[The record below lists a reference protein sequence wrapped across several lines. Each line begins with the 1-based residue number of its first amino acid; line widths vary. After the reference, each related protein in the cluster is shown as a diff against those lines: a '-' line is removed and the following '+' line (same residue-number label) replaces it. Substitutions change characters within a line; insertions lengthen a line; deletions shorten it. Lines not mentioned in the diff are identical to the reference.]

1 MQNFTNND
9 LLLYI
14 FNETSPDQTQQIT
27 QTLKQ
32 HEGLRQKV
40 FQMNTLMDEIDS
52 LQLEPDNAIIDSI
65 LAHFQTGH
73 EIHIV

>member
-1 MQNFTNND
+1 MQNFTNNE

-14 FNETSPDQTQQIT
+14 FNETSLEKTHQIT

-32 HEGLRQKV
+32 DEVLRQEV
-40 FQMNTLMDEIDS
+40 FQLNTLMDEIDS
-52 LQLEPDNAIIDSI
+52 LQLEPDNAIVESI

-73 EIHIV
+73 EIQIV

>member
-32 HEGLRQKV
+32 HEALRQEV

-52 LQLEPDNAIIDSI
+52 LQLEPDNAIVNSI

-73 EIHIV
+73 EIQIV

>member
-32 HEGLRQKV
+32 HEVLRQEV

-52 LQLEPDNAIIDSI
+52 LQLEPDNAILDSI

-73 EIHIV
+73 EIQIV

>member
-27 QTLKQ
+27 KTLKQ
-32 HEGLRQKV
+32 HEVLRQEV

-52 LQLEPDNAIIDSI
+52 LQLEPDNAIVNSI

-73 EIHIV
+73 EIQIV